1 MLYLQ
6 EMDLWLGTKI
16 YWFDQNPKKCSDL
29 PSIVTATFGIFI
41 KRRPNI
47 RNMPL
52 LKISESRLTASAL
65 EAVNVHLSEKKGFM
79 VIAHFLRKLPNGS
92 CVQYKYSFLRYCLL
106 FNITGVKSLF
116 GLSLPGDCL
125 GLNFELWRQIGASKF
140 CIDNL
145 K

>member
-29 PSIVTATFGIFI
+29 PSIVTATCGIFL
-41 KRRPNI
+41 KRRPNFH
-47 RNMPL
+47 NMPL
-52 LKISESRLTASAL
+52 LKILESSLTASAL

-79 VIAHFLRKLPNGS
+79 VIAYFLRKSPNGS

>member
-1 MLYLQ
+1 MIRHKNILI
-6 EMDLWLGTKI
+6 WPKS
-16 YWFDQNPKKCSDL
+16 KKCSDL
-29 PSIVTATFGIFI
+29 PSIVTATCGIFL
-41 KRRPNI
+41 KRRPNFH
-47 RNMPL
+47 NMPL
-52 LKISESRLTASAL
+52 LKILESSLTASAL

-79 VIAHFLRKLPNGS
+79 VIAYFLRKSPNGS

-106 FNITGVKSLF
+106 FNITGVISLF

>member
-16 YWFDQNPKKCSDL
+16 YWFDQNPKKCSDF
-29 PSIVTATFGIFI
+29 PSIVTATFEIFI

-52 LKISESRLTASAL
+52 LRILESRLTASAL
-65 EAVNVHLSEKKGFM
+65 EAVNVHFSEKKGFM
-79 VIAHFLRKLPNGS
+79 VIAYFLRKSPNGS
-92 CVQYKYSFLRYCLL
+92 CVQYKYSFLHYCLL
-106 FNITGVKSLF
+106 FKIHGVKSLY

-125 GLNFELWRQIGASKF
+125 GLSFESWRKIGASKF